1 MIPYEIY
8 KTLHITGVLFMVAAL
23 GAYAML
29 RAAKLDDEAM
39 KPFKK
44 MLSIVH
50 GVALLIII
58 VGGFGTAARM
68 GMLQAGLPAW
78 IIIKNVF
85 WLVLGASLVAL
96 ARAKDQGK
104 VLFFVLPAVT
114 AAAAAV
120 AVYKPFMS

>member
-8 KTLHITGVLFMVAAL
+8 KTLHITGVLFMVAGF

-29 RAAKLDDEAM
+29 RAAKVDDETM
-39 KPFKK
+39 KPFKRT
-44 MLSIVH
+44 LAIVH
-50 GVALLIII
+50 GLALFIII

-68 GMLQAGLPAW
+68 GMLQAGLPVW

-85 WLVLGASLVAL
+85 WLVLGGSLVAL
-96 ARAKDQGK
+96 ARAKNQGK
-104 VLFFVLPAVT
+104 VLFYSLPAVT

-120 AVYKPFMS
+120 AIYKPFMG

>member
-8 KTLHITGVLFMVAAL
+8 KTLHITGVIFMVAGF

-44 MLSIVH
+44 LLSMVH
-50 GVALLIII
+50 GLSLVIVI

-68 GMLQAGLPAW
+68 GMLHAGLPAW
-78 IIIKNVF
+78 IIIKIVF

-96 ARAKDQGK
+96 ARAQDLGK
-104 VLFFVLPAVT
+104 ALFFALPAVT